1 MLAQRRPDE
10 QVYVGPTSVSNVGP
24 TESTTEKLRWPNVV
38 MLSGYVLG
46 KAKIEKWLLE
56 QESYAVHREERSKFK
71 RRRVKVPYKGY
82 QLDADTADMSFYQSS
97 NGDINILL
105 YL

>member
-38 MLSGYVLG
+38 MLSGLLQQ
-46 KAKIEKWLLE
+46 ASDEKK
-56 QESYAVHREERSKFK
+56 SVASSCFVH
-71 RRRVKVPYKGY
+71 
-82 QLDADTADMSFYQSS
+82 LDAIHCRYFMIMSR
-97 NGDINILL
+97 I
-105 YL
+105 

>member
-38 MLSGYVLG
+38 MLSGNVVFFCWSPLSLQLG
-46 KAKIEKWLLE
+46 IWIPDID
-56 QESYAVHREERSKFK
+56 FWDP
-71 RRRVKVPYKGY
+71 VK
-82 QLDADTADMSFYQSS
+82 
-97 NGDINILL
+97 
-105 YL
+105 

>member
-38 MLSGYVLG
+38 MLSGV
-46 KAKIEKWLLE
+46 KPP
-56 QESYAVHREERSKFK
+56 RSE
-71 RRRVKVPYKGY
+71 
-82 QLDADTADMSFYQSS
+82 
-97 NGDINILL
+97 GDIQTIDTVHTTTDCRIN
-105 YL
+105 

>member
-38 MLSGYVLG
+38 MLSGNQTAQLIKLKYINDLS
-46 KAKIEKWLLE
+46 LL
-56 QESYAVHREERSKFK
+56 
-71 RRRVKVPYKGY
+71 
-82 QLDADTADMSFYQSS
+82 M
-97 NGDINILL
+97 
-105 YL
+105 

>member
-38 MLSGYVLG
+38 MLSG
-46 KAKIEKWLLE
+46 KQDK
-56 QESYAVHREERSKFK
+56 KFK
-71 RRRVKVPYKGY
+71 LRRQIRWEFKMEECFPPAI
-82 QLDADTADMSFYQSS
+82 QIQS
-97 NGDINILL
+97 
-105 YL
+105 

>member
-38 MLSGYVLG
+38 MLSGVRL
-46 KAKIEKWLLE
+46 
-56 QESYAVHREERSKFK
+56 K
-71 RRRVKVPYKGY
+71 RILVRKQSVVSTH
-82 QLDADTADMSFYQSS
+82 QLMA
-97 NGDINILL
+97 NE
-105 YL
+105 

>member
-38 MLSGYVLG
+38 MLSGSFFPRTIPLWNSLPSLVVSS
-46 KAKIEKWLLE
+46 KTIEE
-56 QESYAVHREERSKFK
+56 FK
-71 RRRVKVPYKGY
+71 G
-82 QLDADTADMSFYQSS
+82 L
-97 NGDINILL
+97 I
-105 YL
+105 

>member
-38 MLSGYVLG
+38 MLSGWQMKFNV
-46 KAKIEKWLLE
+46 AKCHSMRVTRHPPDKHIQFNYTLHQQRLE
-56 QESYAVHREERSKFK
+56 QV
-71 RRRVKVPYKGY
+71 
-82 QLDADTADMSFYQSS
+82 QSAR
-97 NGDINILL
+97 

>member
-38 MLSGYVLG
+38 MLSGQAAWIFVCLI
-46 KAKIEKWLLE
+46 KMAQVTLSELFEILIIAFT
-56 QESYAVHREERSKFK
+56 SAHFD
-71 RRRVKVPYKGY
+71 
-82 QLDADTADMSFYQSS
+82 QLDMISAYAK
-97 NGDINILL
+97 LL
-105 YL
+105 QKSG

>member
-38 MLSGYVLG
+38 MLSGKAVVAGPAGPASGPDHFFGRICYPPYHFFAVSAASVVLTCDL
-46 KAKIEKWLLE
+46 I
-56 QESYAVHREERSKFK
+56 
-71 RRRVKVPYKGY
+71 
-82 QLDADTADMSFYQSS
+82 SS
-97 NGDINILL
+97 NHQKCRV
-105 YL
+105 